1 MAIKVSGTTVIND
14 SRELTNITSVDA
26 TTVAA
31 LGAAGVGGGGQL
43 ELTTSEAVVEGDTL
57 SFNFSTGKVEK
68 VARFGGTTQITNHT
82 SNNFTPI
89 DILYIPSIDKTAL
102 MYYEGATNTSRL
114 VVGEQATNGTFTWGT
129 SVSVVSGN
137 QPGCTLE
144 YDSNVDRLAVFHRT
158 GGTNLKCTIYSI
170 SGNSVSGEQ
179 TTTLESGNHGVAGSY
194 PLAAHF
200 DDTNNRMIIMYIDG
214 NGYGVTRVG
223 TLGASSQSWSSA
235 TGPNSGIF
243 DDNNPQAFAITS
255 NGNSIFFGW
264 KDPPFNNTMG
274 IVGQWNGSS
283 WTWGSETTLDSNQ
296 ENSTNRSQAFR
307 LTGSAN
313 AGQCTYLVH
322 FSSNVQAI
330 NFTISG
336 YSISNVSVQAVG
348 SNSNSYMGGMGGY
361 DADNDLYYTASSNG
375 GQIYVNYNTTASN
388 TWTYSTSEVVAS
400 EYEKVICATFDTTT
414 KYITLGAEGTN
425 RLYTF
430 APQEDNYL
438 QFIGVAAEAAS
449 ANSTVKINSVG
460 TVATGLSGLT
470 AGNFYRIK
478 FDGTFENLGSNT
490 TNLFYSNKHRTT
502 GVALTSTTML
512 MINSMMHTA

>member
-31 LGAAGVGGGGQL
+31 LGAAGVGGGGGI

-57 SFNFSTGKVEK
+57 AFNFSTGKVEK

-82 SNNFTPI
+82 SNNFAPI

-102 MYYEGATNTSRL
+102 MYYEGATNSTRL
-114 VVGEQATNGTFTWGT
+114 VVGEQAINGTFTWGT

-144 YDSNVDRLAVFHRT
+144 YDSNVNRLAVFHRT
-158 GGTNLKCTIYSI
+158 GGSNLKCTIYSI

-179 TTTLESGNHGVAGSY
+179 TTTLESSHGVAGSY

-200 DDTNNRMIIMYIDG
+200 DDTNNRMIIMYNDS

-235 TGPNSGIF
+235 TGPSSGIF
-243 DDNNPQAFAITS
+243 DDNNPQAMAITS

-264 KDPPFNNTMG
+264 KDPPHNQTRG

-283 WTWGSETTLDSNQ
+283 WTWGSEVTLNTEQ

-322 FSSNVQAI
+322 FANNVHAI
-330 NFTISG
+330 NFTLSG
-336 YSISNVSVQAVG
+336 YSISNVSVQSIAG
-348 SNSNSYMGGMGGY
+348 NNNGYMGGMGGY
-361 DADNDLYYTASSNG
+361 DAANDLYYTVSSES
-375 GQIYVNYNTTASN
+375 GQIVVTYSTTPSD
-388 TWTYSTSEVVAS
+388 TWTYGDAAVIAS
-400 EYEKVICATFDTTT
+400 EYERVVCATFDTTT

-460 TVATGLSGLT
+460 TVATGLSGIT

-478 FDGTFENLGSNT
+478 FDGTFENLGSST
-490 TNLFYSNKHRTT
+490 GVLSYSNKHRTT